1 MINLKS
7 YKRYIVLV
15 VLVFFSAILVSGC
28 SQKAGGNEKKPAP
41 AAEEKTPPPPALK
54 TLLTDLE
61 EVMTDLE
68 KMVLAEKNPSLSVAE
83 QGSDGGGQGQGQS
96 SGQQGGGQGEGGGQ
110 EQSGQAGGSSGG
122 NKANA
127 QQQAWMKIEKSLTSI
142 HRDWNMLEAQVMKE
156 GMDTAD
162 RDSVEQALAR
172 LTSSVDRKD
181 AEESVFAVLDVYK
194 YYPDMV
200 EFFDNKVPADFYRV
214 KYEVMMIYALSSKQ
228 DWIIADEHV
237 PPMKTA
243 WDALKKDEKLKSEK
257 DMVKQTEN
265 ALEDIEMAVNMEDA
279 YLVKIKSS
287 IALDNLKQLEG
298 AFTSRQQ
305 S

>member
-1 MINLKS
+1 M
-7 YKRYIVLV
+7 VLI
-15 VLVFFSAILVSGC
+15 FFSAGLVSGC

-41 AAEEKTPPPPALK
+41 AAEEKTTPPPALK

-68 KMVLAEKNPSLSVAE
+68 KMALAEKDPSLSVVE
-83 QGSDGGGQGQGQS
+83 QGSDGGGQSQGQS
-96 SGQQGGGQGEGGGQ
+96 SEQQSGGQGEGGGQ

-122 NKANA
+122 NKADPR
-127 QQQAWMKIEKSLTSI
+127 QQAWIKIEKSLTSI

-172 LTSSVDRKD
+172 LTASVDRKD
-181 AEESVFAVLDVYK
+181 AEESVFSVLDVYQ

-200 EFFDNKVPADFYRV
+200 ELFDNKVPADFYRV

-228 DWIIADEHV
+228 DWIMADEHV
-237 PPMKTA
+237 PPMQTA
-243 WDALKKDEKLKSEK
+243 WDTLKKDEKLKSEK
-257 DMVKQTEN
+257 DMMKQTEN
-265 ALEDIEMAVNMEDA
+265 ALEDIEMAVDMEDA

-298 AFTSRQQ
+298 AFTSQQQ